1 MSPKKRA
8 VKTAVKKPVAKKSVK
23 KAVPITAG
31 KKAKPASKTRK
42 TALSLRKII
51 STPVGAS
58 LETRVE
64 DSKYYAGPV
73 IQKLSQESNW
83 EFPAGYGDNRIV
95 LMVRDPHWLYAYW
108 EINEGRR
115 NEIRQQLGESVFSR
129 SRIFLRVYDA
139 GNMKHHDIEVG
150 GARNWYVRVPA
161 PNRTYFAEVG
171 FLTEDGRFI
180 AACRSNSVTT
190 PLDTMSD
197 VIDEQWLIPDWD
209 KMYALSGGFGVG
221 RGSMEIK
228 ELMKQRFQ
236 QESSSGWLFSPSS
249 PTRKLGAGERP
260 FWLVAN
266 CELIVYGATEP
277 TATLTVQGRKIEL
290 RPDGTFSL
298 RFELP
303 DGQQVIPIEAI
314 RDDGAERRKI
324 TPRVE
329 RNTD

>member
-1 MSPKKRA
+1 MPPKKRA
-8 VKTAVKKPVAKKSVK
+8 VKTAGMKPTVKKTVVK
-23 KAVPITAG
+23 KTVKKITVGGAAR
-31 KKAKPASKTRK
+31 KSPPRKIAPRK
-42 TALSLRKII
+42 TAVRAAL
-51 STPVGAS
+51 G

-64 DSKYYAGPV
+64 ESKYYAGPV
-73 IQKLSQESNW
+73 IQKFTHQESNF
-83 EFPAGYGDNRIV
+83 EFPAGYDDNRIV

-108 EINEGRR
+108 EVSARR
-115 NEIRQQLGESVFSR
+115 REEIKQQLGESVFSR
-129 SRIFLRVYDA
+129 ARIFLRVYDA
-139 GNMKHHDIEVG
+139 ASSKHHDIEVG

-161 PNRTYFAEVG
+161 PNRTYFAEIG

-190 PLDTMSD
+190 PLDGMSD

-228 ELMKQRFQ
+228 ELMKKRFQ
-236 QESSSGWLFSPSS
+236 QEGSSGWLFSPSS
-249 PTRKLGAGERP
+249 PTRKIGERP

-277 TATLTVQGRKIEL
+277 TATVTVQGRKIDL
-290 RPDGTFSL
+290 RDDGTFSL
-298 RFELP
+298 RFSLP